1 MTQRAA
7 VEAHAR
13 AFAERFGRAP
23 ATAWFSP
30 GRVNTMGAHLDY
42 NGGPVMPCAIDRG
55 TWIALAPRTDGR
67 VRLASSAFA
76 DSLEWPLAALPARR
90 EQRWSDYPLGV
101 LHALLSLA
109 AARPGAARP
118 AGFDALFGGDLPI
131 GAGLSSSASV
141 CVGTARAV
149 AQAWGLELSDEDAVE
164 TALLAERGFVGVR
177 CGIMDPYAVAMA
189 RPGALLWLDCR
200 DRSWESVP
208 LDLDAV
214 SIAVADTQVRRE
226 LAQSAFNERV
236 QQCASAFEVLRSLQ
250 PAATCLR
257 DISRATL
264 ARGAS
269 LLEEPLGARARH
281 VVDEVER
288 TFAARDAL
296 RRGDLAGFGAAMTAA
311 HRSLRD
317 LFEVSVPELDCLVDA
332 AVAVEGVH
340 GARLTGAGFGGC
352 VVVLLRRGREEAL
365 RAACESA
372 FEARYGR
379 RPPIEVYRPGGG
391 PARIPL

>member
-1 MTQRAA
+1 MTVHSSA
-7 VEAHAR
+7 VALEAHAD
-13 AFAERFGRAP
+13 AFQRRFGASP
-23 ATAWFSP
+23 SAVWFSP

-55 TWIALAPRTDGR
+55 TFVALRLRSDGV
-67 VRLASSAFA
+67 VRMASSSFETV
-76 DSLEWPLAALPARR
+76 LEWPLAALPTRR

-101 LHALLSLA
+101 LQALL
-109 AARPGAARP
+109 ARAEAPP
-118 AGFDALFGGDLPI
+118 GFDILYGGDLAI

-149 AQAWGLELSDEDAVE
+149 AEAWGLTLSAEAVVE

-177 CGIMDPYAVAMA
+177 CGIMDPYAIAMA
-189 RPGALLWLDCR
+189 RSGSLLWLDCR

-236 QQCASAFEVLRSLQ
+236 QQCASAFEVLRTLQ
-250 PAATCLR
+250 PEATCLR
-257 DISRATL
+257 DITRATYLRGKSMLEAPL
-264 ARGAS
+264 A
-269 LLEEPLGARARH
+269 LRAQH

-288 TFAARDAL
+288 TFAARAAL
-296 RRGDLAGFGAAMTAA
+296 QRGDVSGFGAAMTAA
-311 HRSLRD
+311 HHSLRD

-332 AVAVEGVH
+332 ACGVSGVH
-340 GARLTGAGFGGC
+340 GSRLTGAGFGGC
-352 VVVLLRRGREEAL
+352 VVVLLQRGREDAVREA
-365 RAACESA
+365 CTQA
-372 FEARYGR
+372 FARR
-379 RPPIEVYRPGGG
+379 FQREPLIEIYRPSGG
-391 PARIPL
+391 PVRWL

>member
-1 MTQRAA
+1 MTRRAA
-7 VEAHAR
+7 FEAHAQ
-13 AFAERFGRAP
+13 AFAERFGRKP
-23 ATAWFSP
+23 ASAWFSP

-55 TWIALAPRTDGR
+55 TWIALAPRADGK
-67 VRLASSAFA
+67 VRLASAAFRDA
-76 DSLEWPLAALPARR
+76 LEWPLAALPARR
-90 EQRWSDYPLGV
+90 EERWSDYPLGV
-101 LHALLSLA
+101 LRALQALV
-109 AARPGAARP
+109 AARPGSAQP

-131 GAGLSSSASV
+131 GAGLSSSASI

-149 AQAWGLELSDEDAVE
+149 ADAWALELSDEEAVE

-200 DRSWESVP
+200 DRSFESVP

-214 SIAVADTQVRRE
+214 SIAVVDTQVRRE

-236 QQCASAFEVLRSLQ
+236 QQCACAFELLRTLQ

-257 DISRATL
+257 DIDRATL
-264 ARGAS
+264 ARGAA
-269 LLEEPLGARARH
+269 LLEEPLRARAQH

-317 LFEVSVPELDCLVDA
+317 LFEVSVPELDCIVDA
-332 AVAVEGVH
+332 AVEVDGVH

-352 VVVLLRRGREEAL
+352 VVVLLQRGREDAL
-365 RAACESA
+365 REACSRV
-372 FEARYGR
+372 FEARHGR
-379 RPPIEVYRPGGG
+379 RPPIEVYRPAGG
-391 PARIPL
+391 PERVLP